1 MLASLTRRFAS
12 PAAQF
17 HLRAA
22 MSTIVGKSLV
32 FSAPG
37 VPTEVLRLEERT
49 LPGPHDL
56 ESGQILVKMLV
67 VRGSLGFS
75 GHCEIGAFLPV
86 PPGP

>member
-1 MLASLTRRFAS
+1 
-12 PAAQF
+12 
-17 HLRAA
+17 

-67 VRGSLGFS
+67 VRWGLGFS
-75 GHCEIGAFLPV
+75 WGS
-86 PPGP
+86 